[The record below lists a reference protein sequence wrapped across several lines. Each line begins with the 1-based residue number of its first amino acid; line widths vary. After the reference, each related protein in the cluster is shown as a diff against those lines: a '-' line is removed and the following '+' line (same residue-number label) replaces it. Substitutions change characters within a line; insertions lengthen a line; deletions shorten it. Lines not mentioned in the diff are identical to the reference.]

1 MAGSAW
7 RVVPDGV
14 AHVALARLLSQS
26 LALKE
31 LRAHVEA
38 RREERKERLKAV
50 AAARSASPPPPPAD
64 APLACSFWAAGRCER
79 GANCRFYHDLS
90 VVQLDEAAE
99 EADATDAQ
107 AAMELHLSHTNALT
121 SQYWIGLTRRRW
133 SSTCRTPAR
142 CWARTR
148 WHATHCDR
156 RAGLAASF
164 TRDGRIRWQRLFAA
178 AADAGAANWVACELK
193 HDRVASLL
201 SRVALGR
208 VDNLAV
214 VGGDG
219 VALLRDRDSL
229 SHLTGSLLTPPL
241 FDAAHRALRPS
252 GRLTIFSDNHRY
264 CCSLAR
270 LLGEM
275 RRGAAA
281 AGDAGRCFASVPLE
295 GIRIFHGSPGAE
307 GGFLVDEQSYFD
319 RFWEHGQ
326 HADRFFLLLEKA

>member
-38 RREERKERLKAV
+38 RREEREERLKAV

-121 SQYWIGLTRRRW
+121 SQCWIGLTRRRW

-156 RAGLAASF
+156 RASCS
-164 TRDGRIRWQRLFAA
+164 RDF
-178 AADAGAANWVACELK
+178 
-193 HDRVASLL
+193 
-201 SRVALGR
+201 
-208 VDNLAV
+208 
-214 VGGDG
+214 
-219 VALLRDRDSL
+219 
-229 SHLTGSLLTPPL
+229 
-241 FDAAHRALRPS
+241 
-252 GRLTIFSDNHRY
+252 
-264 CCSLAR
+264 
-270 LLGEM
+270 
-275 RRGAAA
+275 
-281 AGDAGRCFASVPLE
+281 
-295 GIRIFHGSPGAE
+295 
-307 GGFLVDEQSYFD
+307 
-319 RFWEHGQ
+319 
-326 HADRFFLLLEKA
+326 

>member
-38 RREERKERLKAV
+38 RREEREERLKAV

-107 AAMELHLSHTNALT
+107 AAMELHVSHTNALT
-121 SQYWIGLTRRRW
+121 SQYWSGLTRRRW

-148 WHATHCDR
+148 LHATHCDR
-156 RAGLAASF
+156 RASCF
-164 TRDGRIRWQRLFAA
+164 TLLVCVAENKSVCRS
-178 AADAGAANWVACELK
+178 DAGGK
-193 HDRVASLL
+193 
-201 SRVALGR
+201 
-208 VDNLAV
+208 
-214 VGGDG
+214 
-219 VALLRDRDSL
+219 
-229 SHLTGSLLTPPL
+229 
-241 FDAAHRALRPS
+241 
-252 GRLTIFSDNHRY
+252 
-264 CCSLAR
+264 
-270 LLGEM
+270 
-275 RRGAAA
+275 
-281 AGDAGRCFASVPLE
+281 
-295 GIRIFHGSPGAE
+295 
-307 GGFLVDEQSYFD
+307 
-319 RFWEHGQ
+319 
-326 HADRFFLLLEKA
+326 